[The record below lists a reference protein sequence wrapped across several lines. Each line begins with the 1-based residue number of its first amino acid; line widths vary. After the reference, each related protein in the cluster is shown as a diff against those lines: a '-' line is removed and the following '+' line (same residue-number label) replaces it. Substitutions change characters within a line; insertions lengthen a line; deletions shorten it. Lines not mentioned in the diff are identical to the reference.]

1 MRPIIALSLVLF
13 AASFVLAQHHHN
25 QQQPSSDEYGSAPV
39 TVTGYLRDTECLLKN
54 PKAATA
60 DTDETRAC
68 LRACVR
74 GGSPL
79 GILTRQGELYTIFGK
94 ETPDLQLRSKLEP
107 LTGHYVRATGW
118 KVTRGGSQALVLK
131 SIDLE
136 K

>member
-1 MRPIIALSLVLF
+1 MQRIIALSLVLF
-13 AASFVLAQHHHN
+13 GASFVLAQHHHD
-25 QQQPSSDEYGSAPV
+25 QQPASSDEYGSAPI
-39 TVTGYLRDTECLLKN
+39 TVAGYLRDTECLLKN

-74 GGSPL
+74 AGSPL
-79 GILTRQGELYTIFGK
+79 GILTREGELYTVFGK

-107 LTGHYVRATGW
+107 LTGQYVRATGW
-118 KVTRGGSQALVLK
+118 KVTRGGSKALVLK